1 MPNYT
6 LKIIVEG
13 EDRASGPLKN
23 VGSALGD
30 IGKIAAGVGLGNLL
44 SDGVKGLAGMARGA
58 LDSYA
63 AYEQLGKSIN
73 SLTAKEALLTGQ
85 ASTLQQAMGQTAG
98 KSKELLDWIQKLAI
112 ESPFRQEDAA
122 GAFRLS
128 LAFGFSTRE
137 AQRLTAAMV
146 DFTTATGASGE
157 TIERISRALGQIKT
171 RGKLSMEELNQLA
184 EGGVDALRIL
194 SDATGKTGKD
204 LMDAITKG
212 QIDANFAI
220 QAILKDME
228 RMYAGAGKS
237 AATSMSGLLSTL
249 SEIKDTVGRDLLGGV
264 FQSFQAPLAGLTTIL
279 TAPEFRAGVQQWGA
293 TLGQFSS
300 DRISETAAAFER
312 INSVIQPLLSA
323 QAPPWMV
330 ALGVLAGAGS
340 TEVVVNPKLP
350 EGYQPL
356 KVPTSADTTP
366 KLTDGFEPLF
376 VPTDAKVVKAA
387 LDPTKDYGLT
397 IVSTAKA
404 TTAYLDLQDEETGEG
419 GKFKIDSVAGIT
431 AWKWNASGVGLT
443 WDASKGFTIAADL
456 GIGNVKPIE
465 ITTNITPENKKI
477 IDAILAAG
485 EKGGAKGF
493 GTELANQTKIEL
505 QKEVD
510 AVAAVAGG
518 WAATIKSNLD
528 SEFKAWEPV
537 IGAVGSWV
545 GDTPAKLFGQLQQPF
560 KEPVMVVASWAGDVL
575 TGLWDKVQQQF
586 DNNPIRLFFNPPKV
600 GTGNP
605 YVAPA
610 RNGTYTDPV
619 SGGQMP
625 IVPYINPYAIPGGAT
640 GFQNFKGGLAVV
652 GEEGPE
658 LVRLPAGADVFSNPD
673 SVKML
678 SAMGI
683 PGFADGTT
691 QLPPGAGPIISLLGS
706 LGLWV
711 PQRQQ
716 QMGPLTKEQSVGW
729 RDFTNQGVQAMQ
741 TAADR
746 TGAAFEDTAKKVNGA
761 FESAL
766 QGVPGLFGTSQVT
779 GDQMRLAE
787 LGVPQNFADD
797 YLRRLSDEVLN
808 GVDWEGVDIG
818 DAASRAGIDPNLPA
832 EVILELF
839 KKSWNDSS
847 LFANAGN
854 LDLINQDAVKAAIE
868 QQQKELEGQANI
880 KALFG
885 ITDENLQKQSEE
897 LGAGLAAVF
906 GGAAD
911 TDAVKGAGATV
922 FEGIGKG
929 LSDTG
934 VASKNVAG
942 MADAMKTA
950 IGTPENQS
958 ALYDN
963 GYAAYAPWAK
973 GFAAA
978 AAAAPITP
986 PGGGSGSGSGGTPPA
1001 GNALGTPSWR
1011 GGWTVAGEYGP
1022 ELLNLPGGTSIYD
1035 APTTQ
1040 RMRRGGIRPMVVNQT
1055 FVVNDKLMAE
1065 QAAQRAVQMIK
1076 RGGR

>member
-23 VGSALGD
+23 VGGALGD

-85 ASTLQQAMGQTAG
+85 ASNLQQAMGQTAG

-112 ESPFRQEDAA
+112 ESPFRQEDVA

-146 DFTTATGASGE
+146 DFTTATGAGGE

-184 EGGVDALRIL
+184 EGGVDAMRIL
-194 SDATGKTGKD
+194 SDATGKTGKE
-204 LMDAITKG
+204 LMDSITKG

-220 QAILKDME
+220 QAILQDME
-228 RMYAGAGKS
+228 RMYAGAGKAS
-237 AATSMSGLLSTL
+237 ATSMTGLLSTL
-249 SEIKDTVGRDLLGGV
+249 NEIKDTAGRDLLGGV

-293 TLGQFSS
+293 ALGQFSS

-443 WDASKGFTIAADL
+443 WDASKGFSIAADL

-493 GTELANQTKIEL
+493 GAELGNQARAEL
-505 QKEVD
+505 QKEAAAVGE
-510 AVAAVAGG
+510 VAAT

-537 IGAVGSWV
+537 VGVVGSWV
-545 GDTPAKLFGQLQQPF
+545 GDTPAKLFEQAQAPF
-560 KEPVMVVASWAGDVL
+560 KEPIMLVGSWLSSTFDS
-575 TGLWDKVQQQF
+575 LWSSVQGWF
-586 DNNPIRLFFNPPKV
+586 NTNPIKLFFDAQPDTPN
-600 GTGNP
+600 TAESTSGNP
-605 YVAPA
+605 L
-610 RNGTYTDPV
+610 G
-619 SGGQMP
+619 
-625 IVPYINPYAIPGGAT
+625 VPDYGSMGWEIPGGAT
-640 GFQNFKGGLAVV
+640 GFRNFKGGLALV

-658 LVRLPAGADVFSNPD
+658 LVRLPAGADVFTHSD
-673 SVKML
+673 TKRM
-678 SAMGI
+678 I
-683 PGFADGTT
+683 PGFAGGTGTPIPDGWG
-691 QLPPGAGPIISLLGS
+691 LLVNALRAAGGWID
-706 LGLWV
+706 
-711 PQRQQ
+711 QK
-716 QMGPLTKEQSVGW
+716 MGPVTRADAGRGAWV
-729 RDFTNQGVQAMQ
+729 DFTQQGTEALKTVATQ
-741 TAADR
+741 T
-746 TGAAFEDTAKKVNGA
+746 GQAFEDAAKKAGGA

-766 QGVPGLFGTSQVT
+766 SSVPGLFGTTQVT
-779 GDQMRLAE
+779 
-787 LGVPQNFADD
+787 ADD
-797 YLRRLSDEVLN
+797 MRKSQLGLYQPKADEYLRQLSDEVLN
-808 GVDWEGVDIG
+808 GKDHGNKVDIK
-818 DAASRAGIDPNLPA
+818 DAAARAGIDPNLPNDI
-832 EVILELF
+832 ILELV
-839 KKSWNDSS
+839 KEAWNNSS
-847 LFANAGN
+847 LFAEGKN
-854 LDLINQDAVKAAIE
+854 LDLINTDAVKAAIE
-868 QQQKELEGQANI
+868 QQQKELSGQASL

-885 ITDENLQKQSEE
+885 ITDENLQAQSEA
-897 LGAGLAAVF
+897 LGQGLAAVF
-906 GGAAD
+906 GGASE
-911 TDAVKGAGATV
+911 TDAVKGAGTAIMA
-922 FEGIGKG
+922 GITTG
-929 LSDTG
+929 LSDPG
-934 VASKNVAG
+934 AASTAVAG
-942 MADAMKTA
+942 MANAMKTA
-950 IGTPENQS
+950 QGTPENQA

-963 GYAAYAPWAK
+963 GYGAYGPWKK
-973 GFAAA
+973 GWAAA
-978 AAAAPITP
+978 AAAAPIVP
-986 PGGGSGSGSGGTPPA
+986 PGGMGPVTNPNATPPA
-1001 GNALGTPSWR
+1001 GNALGTPFWR
-1011 GGWTVAGEYGP
+1011 GGWTVAGENGP
-1022 ELLNLPGGTSIYD
+1022 ELLNLPGGTAIYD
-1035 APTTQ
+1035 APTSQ
-1040 RMRRGGIRPMVVNQT
+1040 RMRRGSRPVVVNQT

-1065 QAAQRAVQMIK
+1065 QAAQRAVQLIR